1 MSRHSFFAAPLL
13 ALALVAGIVGPT
25 SAHSVKIGS
34 LTITD
39 LWTRATPPKAPTAG
53 GYLTIE
59 NAGDAPDRLVAVA
72 SPLTGHVE
80 LHQMSMKD
88 GTMIMRPAENGIE
101 IPAGQTVTLAPG
113 GFHIMFMGLKSAF
126 AEGEKVPVVLT
137 FEKAGS
143 VETFLHVQAIGSP
156 GPSAGMDHGADEKG
170 AAQ

>member
-1 MSRHSFFAAPLL
+1 MSRHIFFAAALA
-13 ALALVAGIVGPT
+13 ALALVAGIAGPA
-25 SAHSVKIGS
+25 SAHSIKVGS

-39 LWTRATPPKAPTAG
+39 LWTRATPPNAPTAG

-59 NAGDAPDRLVAVA
+59 NAGDEPDRLVSAT
-72 SPLTGHVE
+72 SPLAGRVE

-101 IPAGQTVTLAPG
+101 IPAGQTVTLAPS
-113 GFHIMFMGLKSAF
+113 GFHIMFMELKDGF

-156 GPSAGMDHGADEKG
+156 GPAAEMDHGADEQG